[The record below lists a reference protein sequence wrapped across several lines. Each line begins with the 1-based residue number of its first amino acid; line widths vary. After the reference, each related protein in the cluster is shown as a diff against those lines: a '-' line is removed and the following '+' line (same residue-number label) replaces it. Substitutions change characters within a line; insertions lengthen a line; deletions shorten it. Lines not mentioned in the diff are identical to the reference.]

1 MTLPP
6 IHFAAPSYLWAL
18 LAVPALLLLHV
29 WSEGRAQR
37 RLALLISSPRL
48 RAELTAAASA
58 ARRRWRYGLLLLA
71 LGALALTAARPQ
83 LGYETEIAHRKGID
97 LLVMVDVSKSML
109 ATDLPPNRLTRAKL
123 AAQDLITHLEGDR
136 AGLLAF
142 AGSAFLQAPLT
153 VDYDAVLTA
162 LADLDVNTIPL
173 GGTNLEAA
181 INLAVDAFGKAEG
194 ANRAIILMS
203 DGETTA
209 GEADGALKAAARANE
224 AGIRIFTVGV
234 GTPEGSLIPTG
245 EPGSFIKDQDGKIVR
260 TKLDEAGLDRL
271 AKAAGGFYLRLQ
283 NGPAEMR
290 VLAQEA
296 LGKMKAGEIDARA
309 TRKPIERYQWPL
321 GAALLFLAVAA
332 CLNERRRQRA
342 VPSKPRALAGAA
354 VLLLLLPGLARS
366 ADDQEPMTL
375 YQQGKYNEAYKGFS
389 DLAKQHAEERRLEF
403 DAGASA
409 YRNKKYEDAMD
420 AFGHAMTSEDP
431 NLQAKSHYNMG
442 NTLYQHGLSAKDSP
456 AKVKEWR
463 NAIEHYDSTIK
474 LARSQADAP
483 LEKDAVYNRD
493 LVQQAIDEE
502 LKPHPTPTP
511 TPSPSPTPTPDP
523 KDKKKDQSKQD
534 QPKPQ
539 PSPDEK
545 KDGSPSPSP
554 EGSPSPSP
562 SEGQNPSPSP
572 GEGKSGQPKPDE
584 NGQEGS
590 PSPSDQGSPSP
601 EPPRQRGDFKAQ
613 PGQTPAPEGSP
624 SPAPE
629 PAEKKGEMSPAQA
642 RALLDSLKGDDVRPN
657 LNEQQQHRDDP
668 TIKDW

>member
-6 IHFAAPSYLWAL
+6 IHFAAPAYLWAL
-18 LAVPALLLLHV
+18 LAVPALALLHV
-29 WSEGRAQR
+29 WAERRAQR

-58 ARRRWRYGLLLLA
+58 ARRRWRYGMLLLA
-71 LGALALTAARPQ
+71 LSALAFTAARPQ
-83 LGYETEIAHRKGID
+83 LGYETQVTHRKGID

-123 AAQDLITHLEGDR
+123 AAQDLITHLQGDR

-209 GEADGALKAAARANE
+209 GEAEGALKAAARAND

-245 EPGSFIKDQDGKIVR
+245 APGSFIKDQDGKIVR
-260 TKLDEAGLDRL
+260 TQLDEPGLDRL

-290 VLAQEA
+290 TLAQDA
-296 LGKMKAGEIDARA
+296 LGRMKAGEIDARA
-309 TRKPIERYQWPL
+309 TRKPIERYQWSL
-321 GAALLFLAVAA
+321 GVALLCLAVAA
-332 CLNERRRQRA
+332 GINERRRVA
-342 VPSKPRALAGAA
+342 SSKPRALAAA
-354 VLLLLLPGLARS
+354 ALLLLFPSLVR

-375 YQQGKYNEAYKGFS
+375 YNQGQYEEAYKGFS
-389 DLAKQHAEERRLEF
+389 ELAKRHAEERKLEF

-409 YRNKKYEDAMD
+409 YRSKKYEDAMD
-420 AFGHAMTSEDP
+420 AFGRAMTSDDP
-431 NLQAKSHYNMG
+431 ALQAKSHYNMG
-442 NTLYQHGLSAKDSP
+442 NTLYQHGLGAKDSA

-463 NAIEHYDSTIK
+463 NAIEHYNSAIK
-474 LARSQADAP
+474 LAKSHADPA

-493 LVQQAIDEE
+493 LVQRAINEE
-502 LKPHPTPTP
+502 SKPRPTP
-511 TPSPSPTPTPDP
+511 TPSPSPTPDP
-523 KDKKKDQSKQD
+523 KDKKDQSKKDQSK
-534 QPKPQ
+534 
-539 PSPDEK
+539 PSPSKDDK
-545 KDGSPSPSP
+545 QDGSPSPSP
-554 EGSPSPSP
+554 DGSPSPSP
-562 SEGQNPSPSP
+562 SPSSSSSPSESPRPGEGDSAQPSPSP
-572 GEGKSGQPKPDE
+572 SD
-584 NGQEGS
+584 
-590 PSPSDQGSPSP
+590 DQGSPSP
-601 EPPRQRGDFKAQ
+601 EPPRQHGDFKAQ
-613 PGQTPAPEGSP
+613 PGQTPSPEGSP
-624 SPAPE
+624 SPAVPE
-629 PAEKKGEMSPAQA
+629 PPEKKGEMTPAQA
-642 RALLDSLKGDDVRPN
+642 RALLDALKGDDDRPN
-657 LNEQQQHRDDP
+657 LNQQKQHREDP
-668 TIKDW
+668 TVKDW